1 MLLSWQQVLPT
12 HQGVWVFSKQQV
24 IDQLQEQTTKLAKRS
39 LDQHI
44 KLAVTGLSKSG
55 KTAFITS
62 LVYHLTHQ
70 ANKQRLPFFSAV
82 QSGRFIACKQVPQS
96 NLSVPTFAY
105 QQAET
110 ALLGGSWPVSTNRLN
125 TLRLNIK
132 YRPQSGIRGRLFDTS
147 TLTLDI
153 IDYPGE
159 WLLDLAMLGQTF
171 SEWSSAQH
179 ALLLQT
185 PRSKHA
191 RCFVDKVNKFDWL
204 ADVNESALEDLALE
218 YKALLL
224 TFKDQLHLSELQ
236 PGRLLMPAELEGA
249 PIIAFFPLPDSV
261 LAQLDKASENSNLV
275 HLKNRFERYQKE
287 VIKPFYHDF
296 YSDFDRQ
303 IILVDLLS
311 ALSSGPKV
319 LAEQNKVI
327 KELLTHFDYGKSNL
341 LKRLFKPNIDKV
353 LFAANKVDHLSFE
366 HHKDLTLLLN
376 SLVSS
381 AQNELNYHGAV
392 VETMAIASIAA
403 TEQRSINDQGAVLNC
418 IYGKRIQDG
427 KWITYLP
434 AQPPMRLLDEAEWPK
449 QGFEFPSFFPLIN
462 EQKQLSHIRLD
473 HVLEF
478 LLGDKLV

>member
-1 MLLSWQQVLPT
+1 M
-12 HQGVWVFSKQQV
+12 FSKKQV
-24 IDQLQEQTTKLAKRS
+24 IEQLQEQTTKLAKRS

-70 ANKQRLPFFSAV
+70 ANKRALPFFSPV
-82 QSGRFIACKQVPQS
+82 QSGRFIACKQVPQV

-110 ALLGGSWPVSTNRLN
+110 ALLSGIWPSSTNRLN

-132 YRPQSGIRGRLFDTS
+132 YQPQAGIRGRLFDTS

-159 WLLDLAMLGQTF
+159 WLLDLAMLGQSF
-171 SEWSSAQH
+171 EEWAAAQFN
-179 ALLLQT
+179 LLT
-185 PRSKHA
+185 KAPRSEHSA
-191 RCFVDKVNKFDWL
+191 SFIDKLNDIDWL
-204 ADVNESALEDLALE
+204 ADVNEHALQVLAEE
-218 YKALLL
+218 YKTLLL
-224 TFKDQLHLSELQ
+224 TFKDNYHLSELQ

-249 PIIAFFPLPDSV
+249 PIIAFFPLPHHI
-261 LAQLDKASENSNLV
+261 LCELTNAPENSNLWQ
-275 HLKNRFERYQKE
+275 LKTRFERYQKE
-287 VIKPFYHDF
+287 VIKPFYDDF
-296 YSDFDRQ
+296 YSNFDRQ
-303 IILVDLLS
+303 IILVDLLT
-311 ALSSGPKV
+311 ALSSGAAV
-319 LAEQNKVI
+319 LGEQNKVI
-327 KELLTHFDYGKSNL
+327 KELLTHFDYGKNNI

-381 AQNELNYHGAV
+381 AQNELNYHGAM
-392 VETMAIASIAA
+392 VETMAIASVAA
-403 TEQRSINDQGAVLNC
+403 TEQRSVNDSGKVLNC
-418 IYGKRIQDG
+418 IYGKRMHDG
-427 KWITYLP
+427 KWVTYLP
-434 AQPPMRLLDEAEWPK
+434 AQPPMRLLDDTEWPE
-449 QGFEFPSFFPLIN
+449 QGFNFPSFYPLVS
-462 EQKQLSHIRLD
+462 EQKSLTHIRLD